1 MKISAKKKILVLTAL
16 AAAVFTGCQRS
27 GRAEEVR
34 NEAKENW
41 RYTVEGE
48 HGLPKREYAMAAV
61 TDEMIYGC
69 YQKDNIF
76 TIAFLSRESGKI
88 EKQVPLPEK
97 VSYVQDMRVDKVGN
111 LYVTSA
117 GKLGGSDTHW
127 KIDKKGNL
135 REA

>member
-61 TDEMIYGC
+61 
-69 YQKDNIF
+69 
-76 TIAFLSRESGKI
+76 KI
-88 EKQVPLPEK
+88 GRAHV
-97 VSYVQDMRVDKVGN
+97 
-111 LYVTSA
+111 
-117 GKLGGSDTHW
+117 
-127 KIDKKGNL
+127 
-135 REA
+135 

>member
-1 MKISAKKKILVLTAL
+1 M
-16 AAAVFTGCQRS
+16 
-27 GRAEEVR
+27 R

-135 REA
+135 REF